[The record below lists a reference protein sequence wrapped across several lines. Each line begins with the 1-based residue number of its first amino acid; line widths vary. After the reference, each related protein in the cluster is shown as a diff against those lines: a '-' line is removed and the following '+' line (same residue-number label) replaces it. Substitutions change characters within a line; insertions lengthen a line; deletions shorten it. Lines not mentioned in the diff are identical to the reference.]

1 MADDKKSSGKDEQAQ
16 DREQADAQIK
26 DLPQQK
32 VSKDGAEQVKGGT
45 KAWDIP
51 GGVASPGA

>member
-1 MADDKKSSGKDEQAQ
+1 MADDKKSSGKDEQAENRPQ
-16 DREQADAQIK
+16 KDAPIK
-26 DLPQQK
+26 DLPPQE
-32 VSKDGAEQVKGGT
+32 VSKDGAEQVQGGT